1 MMILD
6 PPRPAPQR
14 VAGLQRQAGESD
26 DFDEPL
32 GAHEIAELPGRVVHL
47 MTREELIRV
56 IRAAK
61 HLLPSCRCPPEQL
74 SLRDRP
80 TLERMAWLARYACQN
95 VMATASPSR
104 TANREASCD
113 DRAHAP
119 RATDERPVSPSGG
132 ENEPS
137 HWFG

>member
-6 PPRPAPQR
+6 SPRPVPQK
-14 VAGLQRQAGESD
+14 VAGPHRQVCEVD
-26 DFDEPL
+26 DSEEPL
-32 GAHEIAELPGRVVHL
+32 GAQEIAELPGRVVHL
-47 MTREELIRV
+47 MTREELIRL
-56 IRAAK
+56 IQAARN
-61 HLLPSCRCPPEQL
+61 LLPSCRCPTEQL

-95 VMATASPSR
+95 VTAAPPSR
-104 TANREASCD
+104 TANEEASCG
-113 DRAHAP
+113 DRAQAARP
-119 RATDERPVSPSGG
+119 TDDRPVSPSGG